1 MKKSPW
7 KRFFLASQSVQ
18 KNDEKE
24 AFFCLRHSMQ
34 QMISILE
41 RRIDREKERQGN
53 SKKKKVNKSTR
64 KKPHKWLCW
73 KVTCYWIVK
82 NTYINSSAIQ
92 VNVKRNQNEKWGKK
106 TSFGFH
112 SIWWFHSFP
121 IARIPFKPFSLSPIY
136 GCKNS
141 IFRPVYYMLYIH
153 FNFHERRGNNM
164 YVLDMLSLSL
174 SIYFE

>member
-53 SKKKKVNKSTR
+53 SKKKRLTKAHEKSPTSDY
-64 KKPHKWLCW
+64 
-73 KVTCYWIVK
+73 V
-82 NTYINSSAIQ
+82 
-92 VNVKRNQNEKWGKK
+92 EKLHVIG
-106 TSFGFH
+106 S
-112 SIWWFHSFP
+112 
-121 IARIPFKPFSLSPIY
+121 
-136 GCKNS
+136 
-141 IFRPVYYMLYIH
+141 
-153 FNFHERRGNNM
+153 
-164 YVLDMLSLSL
+164 
-174 SIYFE
+174 